1 MHDRRPTS
9 KNRLL
14 DLERELVARGRSN
27 QQNHFIPNRIK
38 KGKVSHH
45 WLLDSGEETGKAPP
59 PIKTSSDRPLSM
71 QYKRPAASNNRL
83 LDLEQ
88 ELRGKVGQIQPKHP
102 RQLQTQTPKQPL
114 KRPKLS
120 FKAYVFDTGE
130 PIVVGYREAQESN
143 HLPPSHLPQLT
154 NKLESEIATTVSD
167 ETQNGN
173 QTFVSTATQHNG
185 HRSTS
190 EAIKPELNFHET
202 FAAAPSRNNSHENGF
217 HAAFSDISKEM
228 KYATSFDLG
237 EVEIEIPFDEF
248 DQEIDREQS
257 SAKTHTTP
265 TAKILEERFDDFD
278 RNISLGESSTKTE
291 QPPPTTMQNLQW
303 RTGNEERGT
312 PNRSLSITSTETLK
326 ENTGSTIKEGRGQE
340 ADGRRVQLD
349 GGDSNLTQLQATKS
363 KILVGDLNPCS
374 LGSLEVPEQIP
385 SALCPRTS
393 ALVKEEV
400 ESRAGNRSLLTV
412 PRFLFPIPLLVETL
426 PSGSLVLQGTN
437 SILSPLDIG
446 QNFEP
451 MLPLQWFGRILITS
465 LPVIIRLLVD
475 TLLFLAALSQ
485 IFLLT
490 LAITICFVTRTSDE
504 PSEED
509 HKLLANYSASRTLT
523 AFKKMERGGDG
534 EMGRWGDGEMGRE
547 GDGERGR

>member
-374 LGSLEVPEQIP
+374 LGSLEV
-385 SALCPRTS
+385 
-393 ALVKEEV
+393 
-400 ESRAGNRSLLTV
+400 
-412 PRFLFPIPLLVETL
+412 
-426 PSGSLVLQGTN
+426 
-437 SILSPLDIG
+437 
-446 QNFEP
+446 
-451 MLPLQWFGRILITS
+451 
-465 LPVIIRLLVD
+465 
-475 TLLFLAALSQ
+475 
-485 IFLLT
+485 
-490 LAITICFVTRTSDE
+490 
-504 PSEED
+504 
-509 HKLLANYSASRTLT
+509 
-523 AFKKMERGGDG
+523 
-534 EMGRWGDGEMGRE
+534 
-547 GDGERGR
+547 

>member
-1 MHDRRPTS
+1 MYDRRPTS

-38 KGKVSHH
+38 KGKVSQH
-45 WLLDSGEETGKAPP
+45 WFLDSLDEQGKAPP

-71 QYKRPAASNNRL
+71 QYQRPAASNNRL

-114 KRPKLS
+114 KRPQLS
-120 FKAYVFDTGE
+120 FKAYVFDAGE

-143 HLPPSHLPQLT
+143 HLPPSHLPPLT
-154 NKLESEIATTVSD
+154 NKLESKIATTLSD
-167 ETQNGN
+167 ETQNSN
-173 QTFVSTATQHNG
+173 QSFVSTATQPNG

-202 FAAAPSRNNSHENGF
+202 FTAAPSGNNSHNKGF
-217 HAAFSDISKEM
+217 HSAFSDISKEM

-248 DQEIDREQS
+248 DQEIDREHS
-257 SAKTHTTP
+257 SAKGHTTP
-265 TAKILEERFDDFD
+265 TAKTLEERFDEFD

-312 PNRSLSITSTETLK
+312 WVNQKKSGGTSKQTRRRGDAETRRIEIPTEISLARGAPNRSLSITSTETLK
-326 ENTGSTIKEGRGQE
+326 ENTGSAIKAIALAEPIINEQQGTVKAWEQN
-340 ADGRRVQLD
+340 LD
-349 GGDSNLTQLQATKS
+349 QSPTNPILEMGDSTL
-363 KILVGDLNPCS
+363 
-374 LGSLEVPEQIP
+374 
-385 SALCPRTS
+385 
-393 ALVKEEV
+393 KEEV

-426 PSGSLVLQGTN
+426 PSSSLVWQGSN
-437 SILSPLDIG
+437 PILSPLDLG
-446 QNFEP
+446 LNFKP
-451 MLPLQWFGRILITS
+451 MLPLQWFSRILITS
-465 LPVIIRLLVD
+465 LPVIVRLLVD

-504 PSEED
+504 QSEED
-509 HKLLANYSASRTLT
+509 DKLLANSSASGTLT
-523 AFKKMERGGDG
+523 EFKKMGRGG
-534 EMGRWGDGEMGRE
+534 E
-547 GDGERGR
+547 GERGRGG